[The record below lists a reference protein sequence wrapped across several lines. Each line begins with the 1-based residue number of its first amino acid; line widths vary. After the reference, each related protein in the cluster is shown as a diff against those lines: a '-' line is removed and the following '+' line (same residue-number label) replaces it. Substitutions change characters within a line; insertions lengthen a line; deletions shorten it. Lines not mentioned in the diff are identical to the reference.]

1 MSLDDYEPVA
11 VRLDRWFNTETAEG
25 RIPRVL
31 TTLLSAPGADVCVF
45 RAELWRITPLADGAG
60 ERSTLLASGHAE
72 EVRGSNHITKTSHLE
87 VAETSAIG
95 RALANWNQ
103 ISHATLNGRPSREEM
118 QKATTSNDWRSRP
131 SDEDIRKAFAPDNSP
146 PSTTGYKDHSNPS
159 ANTTVR
165 GPMTG
170 AASEKQIGYI
180 KGACKRDG
188 MVAPL
193 WVNDLTKQQA
203 SSWIEQH
210 KEGVPAQRCCEIMQ
224 PAARDEEEPF

>member
-1 MSLDDYEPVA
+1 MLDDYEPVA
-11 VRLDRWFNTETAEG
+11 VRLDRWYKTELDAG
-25 RIPRVL
+25 FIPRIL
-31 TTLLSAPGADVCVF
+31 TSLLSAPGADVCVF
-45 RAELWRITPLADGAG
+45 RAELWRITTLADGAG

-118 QKATTSNDWRSRP
+118 SKAQRQEPQHYTMGGIKYPATSN
-131 SDEDIRKAFAPDNSP
+131 EGN
-146 PSTTGYKDHSNPS
+146 
-159 ANTTVR
+159 ANTVVR

-180 KGACKRDG
+180 MGACKRDG
-188 MVAPL
+188 IVPPA
-193 WVNDLTKQQA
+193 WVKTLSKQDA
-203 SSWIEQH
+203 SAFIEAH
-210 KEGVPAQRCCEIMQ
+210 KGGEAISAILERLGS
-224 PAARDEEEPF
+224 DEEPF

>member
-1 MSLDDYEPVA
+1 MLDDYEPVA
-11 VRLDRWFNTETAEG
+11 VRLDRWYQIEIAAG

-45 RAELWRITPLADGAG
+45 RAELWRITQLADGAG
-60 ERSTLLASGHAE
+60 ERATLLASGHAE

-118 QKATTSNDWRSRP
+118 QKATTSNPAPAQPRPQWKQDRADADIARGDFQAEMDMKRRS
-131 SDEDIRKAFAPDNSP
+131 
-146 PSTTGYKDHSNPS
+146 
-159 ANTTVR
+159 
-165 GPMTG
+165 PMTG

-188 MVAPL
+188 IPAPL
-193 WVNDLTKQQA
+193 WVEGLTKQQA
-203 SSWIEQH
+203 SDWIEQH
-210 KEGVPAQRCCEIMQ
+210 KEGIPAQRICQNMQ
-224 PAARDEEEPF
+224 PQVQEEDPF